1 MKKYDIFLFVV
12 TVLLVVGV
20 FFFSETVPIHWNAS
34 WQVDGY
40 GSRYTLL
47 ILAFLPMVV
56 YYGMSLTKRIDPRK
70 DVLKYRGRTYDT
82 IQKYLSFFFI
92 LLVIFFYYMT
102 LKPESNGTILISF
115 ILGGMF
121 IMLGNYMPTVP
132 KNYFLGIKT
141 PWTLASE
148 VVWKKTHKVAGYCYV
163 LAGVLI
169 IVGGLIDMY
178 WVIFASIGV
187 ATVYVFIY
195 SYIEFKRL

>member
-70 DVLKYRGRTYDT
+70 DVLKYRGKTYDT

-132 KNYFLGIKT
+132 KKLFFRN
-141 PWTLASE
+141 
-148 VVWKKTHKVAGYCYV
+148 
-163 LAGVLI
+163 
-169 IVGGLIDMY
+169 
-178 WVIFASIGV
+178 
-187 ATVYVFIY
+187 
-195 SYIEFKRL
+195 